1 MRPAELGELTA
12 TGRRRG
18 KLIGTGEARAI
29 IGVSGSTML
38 ALLGKEYG
46 PPGFKRPGGGH
57 WLFFEGEV
65 LDWLE
70 SNRRKTN
77 GSSYC
82 FAHHELT
89 HAALKS
95 SQVLRQETIA
105 RKLSRLA
112 IVAALKRE

>member
-1 MRPAELGELTA
+1 MKTSELGELTA
-12 TGRRRG
+12 TGRPRG
-18 KLIGTGEARAI
+18 RLIRSGEARAL

-70 SNRRKTN
+70 SNRRKP
-77 GSSYC
+77 
-82 FAHHELT
+82 
-89 HAALKS
+89 AA
-95 SQVLRQETIA
+95 
-105 RKLSRLA
+105 
-112 IVAALKRE
+112 